1 MKKTLLVV
9 CLVLLVSWP
18 AFGSGFKFQIGPAF
32 TNLGTRG
39 ISYAPLEKKAML
51 QIAGGPGFEISLT
64 SKLALEIDLMY
75 NPGGAK
81 FEYSTPSGLVTFTYK
96 GYGISLPLLL
106 KVSFLPGT
114 TPYLLVGGALG
125 YTTSQK
131 TEVKYPGQPI
141 EEVDATSFVN
151 RFQGGLTFG
160 GGVEISR
167 GAMAF
172 LVEGRYTIGLSNLL
186 KDPLPG
192 QNATIQN
199 IFILFGYKF

>member
-1 MKKTLLVV
+1 MKKILAAV
-9 CLVLLVSWP
+9 CLVLLISWP
-18 AFGSGFKFQIGPAF
+18 AFGIAFKFQIGPAI
-32 TNLGTRG
+32 TNLGTRE
-39 ISYAPLEKKAML
+39 ISYAPLEKKALL

-75 NPGGAK
+75 SPGGAK
-81 FEYSTPSGLVTFTYK
+81 FEYSIPSGLINYTYK

-131 TEVKYPGQPI
+131 VEFKYPGEPI
-141 EEVDATSFVN
+141 DEMDATSLVN
-151 RFQGGLTFG
+151 RFQCGLTFG

-167 GAMAF
+167 GTMAF
-172 LVEGRYTIGLSNLL
+172 LVEGRYTIGLSNLI
-186 KDPLPG
+186 KDPTPG

>member
-1 MKKTLLVV
+1 MKKTLSVV
-9 CLVLLVSWP
+9 CLVLLISWP

-39 ISYAPLEKKAML
+39 IVYAPLEKKALL
-51 QIAGGPGFEISLT
+51 QIAGGPGFEISFT
-64 SKLALEIDLMY
+64 SKFALEIDLMY

-81 FEYSTPSGLVTFTYK
+81 FEYSYPSGVMTITYK

-114 TPYLLVGGALG
+114 TPYLLAGGALG

-131 TEVKYPGQPI
+131 TELKYPGEPI
-141 EEVDATSFVN
+141 DEMDATSLVN
-151 RFQGGLTFG
+151 RFQCGLIFG

-167 GAMAF
+167 GTMAF
-172 LVEGRYTIGLSNLL
+172 LIEGRYAIGLSNLI
-186 KDPLPG
+186 KDPLPN